1 MDRTVTIKASLHD
14 VERALAIAIG
24 LLVLVVFA
32 FLRNLRA
39 TLVPSVAV
47 SVSLIGTFGVIYLF
61 GFSLN
66 NLSLMA
72 LTISAGLVVDDTI
85 VVLENVTRHIDA
97 GMTRMQA
104 ALQGT
109 REVVL
114 AMSLFADR
122 RLRAD
127 FVYGRDNWS
136 YLS

>member
-39 TLVPSVAV
+39 ALVPSVAV

-85 VVLENVTRHIDA
+85 VYWIT
-97 GMTRMQA
+97 
-104 ALQGT
+104 
-109 REVVL
+109 
-114 AMSLFADR
+114 
-122 RLRAD
+122 
-127 FVYGRDNWS
+127 
-136 YLS
+136 